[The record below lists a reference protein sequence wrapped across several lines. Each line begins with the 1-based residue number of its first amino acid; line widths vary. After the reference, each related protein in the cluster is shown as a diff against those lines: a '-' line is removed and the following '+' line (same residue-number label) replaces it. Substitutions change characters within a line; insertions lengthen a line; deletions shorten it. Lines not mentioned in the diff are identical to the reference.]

1 MIALLPVPF
10 GVDAVRAN
18 RIVAVRRQTRKLLVW
33 VEFGGTI
40 EQYEVQAPD
49 DAIRVAWTEFVEH
62 CDTPSYVWDLT
73 SFSVWDGTSWSE
85 SPAPGAVATG
95 D

>member
-49 DAIRVAWTEFVEH
+49 DAIRVAWTEFVKH

-73 SFSVWDGTSWSE
+73 WLRK
-85 SPAPGAVATG
+85 SPAPEALATG